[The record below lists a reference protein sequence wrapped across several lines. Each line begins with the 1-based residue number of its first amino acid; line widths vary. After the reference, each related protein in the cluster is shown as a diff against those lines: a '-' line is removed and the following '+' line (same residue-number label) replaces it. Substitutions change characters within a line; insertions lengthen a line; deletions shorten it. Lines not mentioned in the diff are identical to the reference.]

1 MDKDIY
7 VIVAENDDGHDPMG
21 PLVFEQYTN
30 TASKE
35 QVEARVKSLNGRFGE
50 CRIARLVFDTSAPA
64 PAELGELE
72 NVIDFLRTLPID
84 CMGTGDR
91 EQGGYQIE
99 YPIRDEVIDN
109 LCKIRQALTQ
119 QPASKD
125 GVVKEITDCDQLL
138 SGRYYY
144 LCPKDSPMHFA
155 QIGYC
160 RSSNGNLYLENRIWA
175 YEGNNQAM
183 GRWRVYG
190 PIPLL
195 EQALAQETEDEGIVG
210 G

>member
-1 MDKDIY
+1 MTYPDKQAIDRT
-7 VIVAENDDGHDPMG
+7 AKKMMND
-21 PLVFEQYTN
+21 
-30 TASKE
+30 E
-35 QVEARVKSLNGRFGE
+35 QVMS
-50 CRIARLVFDTSAPA
+50 
-64 PAELGELE
+64 
-72 NVIDFLRTLPID
+72 
-84 CMGTGDR
+84 
-91 EQGGYQIE
+91 QIL
-99 YPIRDEVIDN
+99 DEVIDN